1 MIIRTDGDSRLF
13 ITQPDHAR
21 LAAEAIARWHDDGFA
36 THPRRDVILLAA
48 REHDNGWLE
57 EDEATYL
64 DQDGVPLDFVSAPLE
79 VRQRLWPRAVDRV
92 ALRDPYAAALI
103 AQHAMT
109 VYAHY
114 GDEPVWTVFFETLGA
129 RRAALLERCGGRA
142 AETLAGDYGFVHA
155 GDRISLAF
163 CTGWTTTLE
172 SRGRQIILAG
182 NTVEVRP
189 DPFAGARV
197 PLRVRARRLTRRSYA
212 SSADLRAALDAAEP
226 ELLEGFA
233 IGR

>member
-1 MIIRTDGDSRLF
+1 MRQLRYFAVLGEELNYRRAAERLF

-64 DQDGVPLDFVSAPLE
+64 DPDGVPLDFVSAPLE

-92 ALRDPYAAALI
+92 AVRDPYAAALI
-103 AQHAMT
+103 AQHAIT

-114 GDEPVWTVFFETLGA
+114 GNEPGWTAFFESYLRDLTHV
-129 RRAALLERCGGRA
+129 RALHP
-142 AETLAGDYGFVHA
+142 ETLSYLLRASGFRDVSIEYRSPIPE
-155 GDRISLAF
+155 GDRLQPVSLAPGEG
-163 CTGWTTTLE
+163 TPGL
-172 SRGRQIILAG
+172 
-182 NTVEVRP
+182 
-189 DPFAGARV
+189 
-197 PLRVRARRLTRRSYA
+197 
-212 SSADLRAALDAAEP
+212 ADLVSTFNENV
-226 ELLEGFA
+226 ELLNSRLFTYQDYA
-233 IGR
+233 VIGRK